1 MALNSKIDI
10 LVSNINPR
18 IISTEIFNGHKFT
31 IFSQNS
37 IENFNETTVLS
48 ATWNCT
54 GELIAFIDTN
64 HLLHI
69 YNNNTQSLTTPFS
82 LKTTGINKPETITNK
97 IEIPLTFSKRNLNLV
112 YIGYKNKIKIF
123 DCEKFVIKKNILIN
137 FNSNKQNNN
146 RSTTTENFDAEDINF
161 ITRIKFSMDYNKL
174 VIGNSVGEIVLLN
187 FKNNLQQVYMSNLTQ
202 AVTSI
207 SFSHFSNLFGSTGD
221 DGILCLFDPNGKSA
235 PIRSY
240 SKLHNGPIKSLEFS
254 YKIKNQFFT
263 VGSDGIIKI
272 HDIKKRNPLKEIN
285 VGAPINCMSLSNEDL
300 ILLGTALGDI
310 LAYRVDWDNTL
321 AIKKVGNPMDF
332 IAIKPQTVTNFF
344 ISNLPLILWVKMK
357 NSTSSTVL
365 AAKKIISEKKE
376 TSEEE
381 TNDTGFIKTSIPSSV
396 VDGNHLDMF
405 SPVVQK
411 RAISKLLTKSASS
424 SSISNASSV
433 NLLKI
438 APSIRSNFS
447 TKNSISS
454 ISTLASAESSNT
466 VYEMSLNQFE
476 SGYKNYDTNFKC
488 EDLCENEEVKDRV
501 RNNLSLKFK
510 ELQRS
515 GIDESDSTKYNYE
528 LNKQSNNKPKITNN
542 DNSDNHKNQDSNNS
556 NDYKIQISDNDI
568 TQSTS
573 PQLHLAREGSSNSSV
588 YTSPAV
594 SPNLQS
600 TKGLTQIDP
609 LITKLQNENTLRYPG
624 DRKSLENKSKEN
636 SSKDAGLKAD
646 DIFQDNMLSKNRNF
660 GGMLGT
666 IPHKENSETN
676 KGLVNISLSNII
688 NQEEIIKSEEDILN
702 QMKKIVKLN
711 VEEELKLNEDFD
723 EKNVDGMGLKNISID
738 GHFNDT
744 ESKSSF
750 KYKVIESVVE
760 ESLKKFKEEIREDF
774 VNLQLEII
782 RQFHYQ
788 KVEIEEVFQKY
799 SFEPLLNEI
808 TRLREENDALRRNY

>member
-82 LKTTGINKPETITNK
+82 LKTTSINKPETITNK
-97 IEIPLTFSKRNLNLV
+97 IEIPLTFSKRNLNL
-112 YIGYKNKIKIF
+112 
-123 DCEKFVIKKNILIN
+123 
-137 FNSNKQNNN
+137 
-146 RSTTTENFDAEDINF
+146 
-161 ITRIKFSMDYNKL
+161 
-174 VIGNSVGEIVLLN
+174 
-187 FKNNLQQVYMSNLTQ
+187 

-424 SSISNASSV
+424 SSISNASS
-433 NLLKI
+433 KI

-515 GIDESDSTKYNYE
+515 GIDESDSTKYSYE

-624 DRKSLENKSKEN
+624 DRKSLENKSQEN

-646 DIFQDNMLSKNRNF
+646 DIFQDNMLSKYRNF

-723 EKNVDGMGLKNISID
+723 EKNVDGMGLKNKSID

-788 KVEIEEVFQKY
+788 KLEIEEVFQKY